1 MHLSPVLLAL
11 RTSLS
16 RALLIGMLSISGAAH
31 ATEGNDD
38 LECVVMPYR
47 VLDLSSGVSGRLE
60 RVLVERAER
69 VSAGQA
75 LADLES
81 QVEHANLTMARARAG
96 MNSEVQLR
104 ASGLDFDER
113 RLARIDNL
121 QAKKVIS
128 VQDQDEAARAA
139 KLGQWQLA
147 VAKDN
152 LRLAALDTRR
162 AEAALALRRV
172 VSPFDGV
179 VVERFK
185 SPGEFVDKEAI
196 LRVAQLDPLRIEVI
210 VPIARYHEFVVGETV
225 TVYPETDPDR
235 PWQAPVTAVDA
246 VGDPASGTFRA
257 RLEYPNPGQHHLAG
271 IKCMARLAGAGATAR
286 GKPTAQADAPLAQ
299 VVP

>member
-1 MHLSPVLLAL
+1 MSVPPIKLHYFQRFACLICAGLLSATGPAP
-11 RTSLS
+11 
-16 RALLIGMLSISGAAH
+16 AA
-31 ATEGNDD
+31 DD
-38 LECVVMPYR
+38 PEDFECVVMPFR

-69 VSAGQA
+69 VVAGQQ

-81 QVEHANLTMARARAG
+81 QVEHANLTLARARAA
-96 MNSEVQLR
+96 MTSEVQLR

-152 LRLAALDTRR
+152 LRLAKLDTGR

-172 VSPFDGV
+172 ISPFDGV

-210 VPIARYHEFVVGETV
+210 VPIARYSEFTVGQSV
-225 TVYPETDPDR
+225 TVFPETAPQA
-235 PWQAPVTAVDA
+235 PWQAPVIAVDA

-257 RLEYPNPGQHHLAG
+257 RLEYPNPGQRHLAG
-271 IKCMARLAGAGATAR
+271 IKCMARLVNTAPN
-286 GKPTAQADAPLAQ
+286 KTTPASDAAPLAQ
-299 VVP
+299 VSP

>member
-1 MHLSPVLLAL
+1 MPSSSTSRRFDRLLFMAV
-11 RTSLS
+11 
-16 RALLIGMLSISGAAH
+16 LSITGAVQA
-31 ATEGNDD
+31 ADNAED

-69 VSAGQA
+69 VSAGQP

-81 QVEHANLTMARARAG
+81 QVEHANLTLARARAG

-104 ASGLDFDER
+104 ASGLDFDQR

-121 QAKKVIS
+121 QAKKVVS

-147 VAKDN
+147 VAQDN
-152 LRLAALDTRR
+152 LRLAKLDTGR

-210 VPIARYHEFVVGETV
+210 VPIARYREFAVGQTV
-225 TVYPETDPDR
+225 TVYPETDPEL

-271 IKCMARLAGAGATAR
+271 IKCMARLAGAVAAPG
-286 GKPTAQADAPLAQ
+286 GKSPASADAPLAQ

>member
-1 MHLSPVLLAL
+1 MSLLSTLLGFRL
-11 RTSLS
+11 PLCSL
-16 RALLIGMLSISGAAH
+16 LLPGLLSMVGAVEA
-31 ATEGNDD
+31 ADDSED
-38 LECVVMPYR
+38 LECVVTPYR
-47 VLDLSSGVSGRLE
+47 VLDLSSGVSGRLD

-69 VSAGQA
+69 VSAGQE
-75 LADLES
+75 LAYLES
-81 QVEHANLTMARARAG
+81 QVEHANLTLARARAG

-121 QAKKVIS
+121 QARKVVS

-139 KLGQWQLA
+139 KLGHWQLA
-147 VAKDN
+147 VAQDN
-152 LRLAALDTRR
+152 LRLADLDARR
-162 AEAALALRRV
+162 AEAALALRQV

-185 SPGEFVDKEAI
+185 SPGEYVDKEAI

-210 VPIARYHEFVVGETV
+210 VPIARYGDFSVGQTV
-225 TVYPETDPDR
+225 AVYPETDPDH

-257 RLEYPNPGQHHLAG
+257 RLEYPNPGQQHLAG
-271 IKCMARLAGAGATAR
+271 IKCMARLAGTAAT
-286 GKPTAQADAPLAQ
+286 PNVHSADQPAAPLALAA
-299 VVP
+299 P